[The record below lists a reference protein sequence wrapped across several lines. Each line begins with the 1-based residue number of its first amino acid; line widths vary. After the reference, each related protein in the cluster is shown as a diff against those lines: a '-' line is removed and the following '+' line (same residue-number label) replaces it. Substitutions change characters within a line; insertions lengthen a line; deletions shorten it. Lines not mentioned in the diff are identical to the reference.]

1 MIRFTGALFIWST
14 MSEPIRLTAAVAATR
29 DALRARI
36 MPGLEKLSSLV
47 GSNPEAEALIRQIH
61 AEAWKHADALRFA
74 MKARTVRPIR
84 SNNPPCWSPTKPA
97 A

>member
-1 MIRFTGALFIWST
+1 MPGES
-14 MSEPIRLTAAVAATR
+14 IRLTAAAIAAR

-36 MPGLEKLSSLV
+36 MPGLERLSAVV
-47 GSNPEAEALIRQIH
+47 GGAANPEAEKVIRQLH

-74 MKARTVRPIR
+74 MKDRKVRAIR
-84 SNNPPCWSPTKPA
+84 SANAPCWSSTKPA